1 MMQSAF
7 KPVMVLL
14 AIVGGVS
21 AWIVNEAQDELL
33 LNVFVELLSVA
44 TSCEVIPVQPLNM
57 ELYHLSAMV
66 VAGRVGACVR
76 PVQP

>member
-57 ELYHLSAMV
+57 EL
-66 VAGRVGACVR
+66 
-76 PVQP
+76 

>member
-21 AWIVNEAQDELL
+21 ACMVNEAQDVLLWKVFCEL
-33 LNVFVELLSVA
+33 FSVA
-44 TSCEVIPVQPLNM
+44 TSWEVIPVQP
-57 ELYHLSAMV
+57 
-66 VAGRVGACVR
+66 
-76 PVQP
+76 

>member
-1 MMQSAF
+1 
-7 KPVMVLL
+7 MVLL

-21 AWIVNEAQDELL
+21 AWMVNEAQDVLL

-57 ELYHLSAMV
+57 EA
-66 VAGRVGACVR
+66 
-76 PVQP
+76 